1 MPAPKSLTVLF
12 TLLTAVP
19 KFSKSKPAVL
29 DNKPAAGTANVSNAL
44 QLTNLK
50 SALKLIT
57 ELMTVQVRYADI
69 LVRIIKIFYTNPVN
83 KNVLQFFQLMLRWI
97 GNLPLGWM
105 QYVDGWKNETCSVS
119 NVPGGTRVEVL
130 DSCVLETVV
139 PLVPLFGAVG
149 QFYSNYVK
157 ILF

>member
-12 TLLTAVP
+12 TVLTAVP

-29 DNKPAAGTANVSNAL
+29 DNKPAAGSADVSTTL

-50 SALKLIT
+50 SALKSIT
-57 ELMTVQVRYADI
+57 EIMTVQVRYADI
-69 LVRIIKIFYTNPVN
+69 LVRIININCTNPVN
-83 KNVLQFFQLMLRWI
+83 KNVLQFFQLMLRWM

-105 QYVDGWKNETCSVS
+105 QYVDEWKNETCFVS

-130 DSCVLETVV
+130 DGCVLETIV
-139 PLVPLFGAVG
+139 PVVPLFGAVG
-149 QFYSNYVK
+149 QFCSN
-157 ILF
+157 

>member
-12 TLLTAVP
+12 TVLTAVP

-29 DNKPAAGTANVSNAL
+29 DNKPAGGSADVSTTL

-50 SALKLIT
+50 SALKSIT
-57 ELMTVQVRYADI
+57 EIMTVQVRYADI
-69 LVRIIKIFYTNPVN
+69 LVRIININCPNPVN
-83 KNVLQFFQLMLRWI
+83 KNVLQFFQLMLRWM

-105 QYVDGWKNETCSVS
+105 QYVDGWKNETCFVS

-130 DSCVLETVV
+130 DGCVLETIV
-139 PLVPLFGAVG
+139 PVVPLFGAVG
-149 QFYSNYVK
+149 QFCSN
-157 ILF
+157 

>member
-1 MPAPKSLTVLF
+1 MF

-29 DNKPAAGTANVSNAL
+29 DNKPAGGSADVSTTL

-50 SALKLIT
+50 SALKSIT
-57 ELMTVQVRYADI
+57 EIMTVQVRYADI
-69 LVRIIKIFYTNPVN
+69 LVRIININCPNPVN
-83 KNVLQFFQLMLRWI
+83 KNVLQFFQLMLRWM

-105 QYVDGWKNETCSVS
+105 QYVDGWKNETCFVS

-130 DSCVLETVV
+130 DGCVLETIV
-139 PLVPLFGAVG
+139 PVVPLFGAVG
-149 QFYSNYVK
+149 QFCSN
-157 ILF
+157 